1 MEPFK
6 NLFNKKLVEDFA
18 NNIFLYENTFKK
30 EDYLNQVF
38 KTLDD
43 LELKQRMRLISS
55 SIHPFLDL
63 NYKETI
69 SVLKKVKTHFSI
81 EKSMSLESMILP
93 DYVEVYGL
101 DDFETSIDAL
111 EYFTIESS
119 SEFAIRHFIVRYENK
134 SMLEFKKWAKS
145 DNKHIRRLASEGC
158 RPRLPWAIALPSFKK
173 DPSLVLEVL
182 ELLKDDES
190 MYVRKSVAN
199 NLNDIAKDNEV
210 LVLEFVKQ
218 NLGKSKNLDWIC
230 KHASRTLLKAGN
242 KKVLELFG
250 YKSDDCFVIDNFI
263 VDKIVKEGKNLN
275 FTFDLKTSKQKLGN
289 IRLEYAIDFL
299 KANGKLSR
307 KVFMLSQSTINSNQK
322 SFKKRQS
329 FRIVTTRKC
338 YKGLHKI
345 AIIVNGEEKNIKEF
359 ELI

>member
-6 NLFNKKLVEDFA
+6 NLFNKKLVEEFA
-18 NNIFLYENTFKK
+18 NNIYTYENSFKK
-30 EDYLNQVF
+30 EEYLIHVF
-38 KTLDD
+38 NTLEN
-43 LELKQRMRLISS
+43 LELKDRMRLISS
-55 SIHPFLDL
+55 SIHSFLDL
-63 NYKETI
+63 NYKDTI
-69 SVLKKVKTHFSI
+69 TVLKKVKTHFSK
-81 EKSMSLESMILP
+81 EESMGLQSMILP

-101 DDFETSIDAL
+101 DEFEISIEAL

-119 SEFAIRHFIVRYENK
+119 SEFAIRHFIVKYEK
-134 SMLEFKKWAKS
+134 ESMLEFIKWAKS
-145 DNKHIRRLASEGC
+145 GNEHIRRLASEGC

-173 DPSLVLEVL
+173 NPLLVLEVL
-182 ELLKDDES
+182 ELLKDDDS

-199 NLNDIAKDNEV
+199 NLNDISKDNPE
-210 LVLEFVKQ
+210 LVIKFVKE
-218 NLGKSKNLDWIC
+218 NLGKTKNLDWIC

-242 KKVLELFG
+242 KNTLELFG
-250 YKSDDCFVIDNFI
+250 YKSDDTFVVDNFI
-263 VDKIVKEGKNLN
+263 VDFSVKEEEKLN
-275 FTFDLKTSKQKLGN
+275 FSLDLKTSKEKLGN

-307 KVFMLSQSTINSNQK
+307 KIFMLSQSTITNNQK
-322 SFKKRQS
+322 SFKKYQS
-329 FRIVTTRKC
+329 FRTITTRKY